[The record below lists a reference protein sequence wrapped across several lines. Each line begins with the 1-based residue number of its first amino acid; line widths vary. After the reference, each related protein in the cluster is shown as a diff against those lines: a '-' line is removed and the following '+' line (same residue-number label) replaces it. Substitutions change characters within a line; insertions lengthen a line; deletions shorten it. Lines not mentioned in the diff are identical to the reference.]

1 VTHDLRLFI
10 SLDLNADD
18 IECIE
23 TTNDEQIKTRESE
36 TIEIEMIVNDK
47 NIIVT
52 MTDVYYYFELNSN
65 LISLDVLKAKRFDFL
80 DRKN

>member
-1 VTHDLRLFI
+1 
-10 SLDLNADD
+10 LNVDD

-23 TTNDEQIKTRESE
+23 TTNDEQIKTRESK

-52 MTDVYYYFELNSN
+52 MTDVHYCFELNSN
-65 LISLDVLKAKRFDFL
+65 LIFFDVLKAKEFDFL
-80 DRKN
+80 DRKD